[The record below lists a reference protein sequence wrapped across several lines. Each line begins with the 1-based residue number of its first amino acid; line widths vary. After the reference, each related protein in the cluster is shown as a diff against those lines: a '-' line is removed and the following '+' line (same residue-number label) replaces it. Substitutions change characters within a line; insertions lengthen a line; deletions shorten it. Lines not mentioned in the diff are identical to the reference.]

1 VPPLRGLHLRDFSA
15 GLRHPLLRHPLWIGL
30 AAAAAGWLL
39 IQAPFWRHVELKIF
53 DVMVVRSAPGQVALP
68 ITIVGIDEATFE
80 ALKSTWPLP
89 RRHHARLLDRLR
101 EAEVGVVAFDIALSN
116 ATDPKDDEPFAEAI
130 RRFGHVVLA
139 SDLTFRESSSVRQ
152 WFRVDPHP
160 MFLAAG
166 AQQGYS
172 ALEVDSDAVLRKV
185 PVVQDSFWRAVLYKF
200 DQARPGIVTSLDVSP
215 DMRIRWLG
223 GPHTFTYVPYHHLLE
238 PEKYLPKEWKEFFR
252 DNIVLV
258 GRKVSVIGDVGAAQG
273 ESYQTPFYY
282 RTREF
287 MPRVEAH
294 ANLVANMA
302 TREVLRAAPASWAL
316 GAWVSA
322 VFIALAFMR
331 RWHPL
336 RSGAVLA
343 LLAVTLAGMQYAVFA
358 RWGTWLPLSGAVM
371 TVALIY
377 IAQGAVAFVAEQ
389 RQRSQIKNAFS
400 MYVSPALVDELI
412 AHPERLK
419 LGGERRHMTILFTDL
434 AGFTT
439 ISEQLDAEVVS
450 GIVNRHLS
458 DMCEVILEHK
468 GTVEKFLGDGIMAM
482 WGAPVPDP
490 DQHDNAV
497 KTAIRMQQRMD
508 GLTIEI
514 EKDTGAVLKMRV
526 GVNCGDCIVGNMG
539 GNSRFD
545 YTAVGDAVNLASRLE
560 GVNKVYGTPIL
571 LSDSVRKDVKSG
583 IRFREVDIVRVKGK
597 NVGITVYTPCEDE
610 ALVALSDEALAAYR
624 AGDLDGAAVVWRR
637 LLDAHPGD
645 PVARTFLDRI
655 ASFREEGLPEGWDGI
670 WTLDTK

>member
-1 VPPLRGLHLRDFSA
+1 VRPIRDFSTGFTA
-15 GLRHPLLRHPLWIGL
+15 GLKHPLLRHPLWIGV
-30 AAAAAGWLL
+30 AAALAGWLL
-39 IQAPFWRHVELKIF
+39 VQTSFWRHIELKLF
-53 DVMVVRSAPGQVALP
+53 DAMVVRSAPGQVALP

-80 ALKSTWPLP
+80 ELKSSWPLP

-101 EAEVGVVAFDIALSN
+101 EAGVGVVAFDIALPD
-116 ATDPKDDEPFAEAI
+116 ATDPKDDAPFVEAI

-160 MFLAAG
+160 MFLEAG

-172 ALEVDSDAVLRKV
+172 ALEVDSDAVLRRV
-185 PVVQDSFWRAVLYKF
+185 PAVQDSFWRAVLYKF
-200 DQARPGIVTSLDVSP
+200 DQSRPGIVTSLDVST

-223 GPHTFTYVPYHHLLE
+223 GPHTFTYVPYHHLLD
-238 PEKYLPKEWKEFFR
+238 PEKYLPPNWKDFFR

-273 ESYQTPFYY
+273 ESYQTPFYS

-302 TREVLRAAPASWAL
+302 TRDMLHAAPAEWAH
-316 GAWVSA
+316 GAWASA

-336 RSGAVLA
+336 RSGIVLA
-343 LLAVTLAGMQYAVFA
+343 LLAGTLAAMQYAAFA
-358 RWGTWLPLSGAVM
+358 KWATWLPLAGAAM
-371 TVALIY
+371 TVTLIY
-377 IAQGAVAFVAEQ
+377 IAQGAVAFIAEQ

-400 MYVSPALVDELI
+400 MYVSPALVEELI
-412 AHPERLK
+412 AHPDRLK

-439 ISEQLDAEVVS
+439 ISEQFDAEVVS

-497 KTAIRMQQRMD
+497 KAAIGMQRRMD
-508 GLTIEI
+508 DLTLAI

-583 IRFREVDIVRVKGK
+583 IRFREVDVVRVKGK
-597 NVGITVYTPCEDE
+597 NVGITVFTPCEDA

-624 AGDLDGAAVVWRR
+624 AGNFDAAEATWKK
-637 LLDAHPGD
+637 LLEAHPGD
-645 PVARTFLDRI
+645 PVAKTFLERL
-655 ASFREEGLPEGWDGI
+655 AAFRDEGLPDGWDSI
-670 WTLDTK
+670 WTLDSK